1 MHAQTTRHPI
11 IASFPDRSR
20 ARAPSLPPATCN
32 FALGVPL
39 CKVRDNKL
47 GAMMT
52 HCARECESFVERIAA
67 LASRD
72 SDACVSTAG
81 DSMLVSLHTGER
93 IAAIHAE

>member
-1 MHAQTTRHPI
+1 MHAQTTRCRI
-11 IASFPDRSR
+11 TASFPDRSR
-20 ARAPSLPPATCN
+20 ARAPSLTPATCN

-52 HCARECESFVERIAA
+52 HCARECESLVKRRAVI
-67 LASRD
+67 LSRD
-72 SDACVSTAG
+72 SDVRVWTAG
-81 DSMLVSLHTGER
+81 EAMLMNLYGGER